1 MITFTRAVHLL
12 PIFFPILIVV
22 TILTPYIIAVSLDH
36 VYPFL
41 PSISK
46 TAGFEPEGSIFGF
59 LMFLVAL
66 IGLLTIFARYLQLK
80 GFSQQ
85 AGFEA
90 NVLHKVKWFNTIS
103 LLSGV
108 SCILG
113 VVLVAN
119 FRSSVPQVI
128 KAIDRVHNAGTLML
142 FLGGGVYF
150 WFQTLIS
157 YHGIAVKLNS
167 KSMFL
172 FRLAVSCIVTITG
185 VVYPFLKDFAYTKYS
200 GRVQLNSI
208 TAAHWSPN
216 EGGWAIQVA
225 SNAGEWIDC
234 LSLAIYAASF
244 YKEFQTF
251 SLDVSYVENAE
262 LEKGWNGKYSKIRQ
276 SKEEEVSDE

>member
-1 MITFTRAVHLL
+1 
-12 PIFFPILIVV
+12 
-22 TILTPYIIAVSLDH
+22 
-36 VYPFL
+36 
-41 PSISK
+41 
-46 TAGFEPEGSIFGF
+46 
-59 LMFLVAL
+59 
-66 IGLLTIFARYLQLK
+66 
-80 GFSQQ
+80 
-85 AGFEA
+85 
-90 NVLHKVKWFNTIS
+90 
-103 LLSGV
+103 
-108 SCILG
+108 
-113 VVLVAN
+113 
-119 FRSSVPQVI
+119 
-128 KAIDRVHNAGTLML
+128 ML

-150 WFQTLIS
+150 WFQSLIS

-167 KSMFL
+167 KSIFL

-200 GRVQLNSI
+200 GRVQLNSV

-216 EGGWAIQVA
+216 EGGWAVQVS

>member
-1 MITFTRAVHLL
+1 
-12 PIFFPILIVV
+12 
-22 TILTPYIIAVSLDH
+22 
-36 VYPFL
+36 
-41 PSISK
+41 
-46 TAGFEPEGSIFGF
+46 
-59 LMFLVAL
+59 
-66 IGLLTIFARYLQLK
+66 
-80 GFSQQ
+80 
-85 AGFEA
+85 
-90 NVLHKVKWFNTIS
+90 
-103 LLSGV
+103 
-108 SCILG
+108 
-113 VVLVAN
+113 
-119 FRSSVPQVI
+119 
-128 KAIDRVHNAGTLML
+128 ML

-200 GRVQLNSI
+200 GRVQLNSV

-216 EGGWAIQVA
+216 EGGWAVQVA

-234 LSLAIYAASF
+234 LSLVIYAASF

-251 SLDVSYVENAE
+251 SFDVSYVENAE

-276 SKEEEVSDE
+276 SKEEEEEVSDE

>member
-1 MITFTRAVHLL
+1 MITFTRAVQLL

-22 TILTPYIIAVSLDH
+22 TIFTPYIIAVSLDH

-41 PSISK
+41 PCISK

-66 IGLLTIFARYLQLK
+66 IGLLAIFTRYLQLK

-85 AGFEA
+85 ASFEA

-119 FRSSVPQVI
+119 VRSSVPQPV

-200 GRVQLNSI
+200 GRVQLNSV

-216 EGGWAIQVA
+216 EGGWAVQVA

-262 LEKGWNGKYSKIRQ
+262 LEKGWNLKYSKIRQ